1 MFYKNLA
8 FMTFHMANSMENH
21 RINAG
26 CALVVFK
33 IMHPEN
39 VHTPNPSETVTLHG
53 TFHMCRRHLEP

>member
-1 MFYKNLA
+1 
-8 FMTFHMANSMENH
+8 MTFHMANSMENH